1 MPISTQKS
9 SLVSGTGVAEQGRE
23 LLRDPLRSHG
33 TAFTERER
41 EELGLVGLLPPAALT
56 LDQQAVRA
64 YEQYRRQPDGLA
76 RNSFMEALRDRNETL
91 YYKLLV
97 DHLVEMLPV
106 VYDPVIAQA
115 VEQYSHEFQRP
126 RGVYLSV
133 DDPGAVETAF
143 TNYGLG
149 ADDVD
154 LLVATDAGAILG
166 IGDWGTNGVAIAQGK
181 LAIYAAAAGIDPS
194 RVIPVMLDAGTDN
207 EALLNDPLYVGVR
220 HARTT
225 GAAYDALVDAYVT
238 AVSRRFPNALLHF
251 EDFGASNAH
260 RILNRY
266 SQKACVFNDDIQGT
280 GAITLAAVLAG
291 IRVARTSMSDQ
302 RVVVF
307 GAGTAG
313 VGIADQIR
321 DAMVRAGADQ
331 EKATRQVWLVDQQGL
346 LLDDMSDLRDFQV
359 PYARPA
365 AEVSGWERGGDGRID
380 LATTVAQVHP
390 TILVGTSKQG
400 GGFTEQVV
408 REMAAHVERPLVF
421 PLSNPTEKIE
431 AHPADVLRW
440 TDGRAL
446 VGTGT
451 PWDPVELDGTTYRIG
466 QANNALLYPG
476 LGLGTVVAKAAHV
489 SPGMIIAA
497 AEAVAGLADT
507 GTPGAALL
515 PDVADLRAS
524 SATVAVAV
532 ARRAQEEGEA
542 RAELGNLV
550 QDVQDAMWQPV
561 YPQVVA

>member
-1 MPISTQKS
+1 
-9 SLVSGTGVAEQGRE
+9 
-23 LLRDPLRSHG
+23 
-33 TAFTERER
+33 
-41 EELGLVGLLPPAALT
+41 
-56 LDQQAVRA
+56 
-64 YEQYRRQPDGLA
+64 
-76 RNSFMEALRDRNETL
+76 
-91 YYKLLV
+91 
-97 DHLVEMLPV
+97 VEC
-106 VYDPVIAQA
+106 
-115 VEQYSHEFQRP
+115 YSHEFQRP

-133 DDPGAVETAF
+133 DDPRAVETAF
-143 TNYGLG
+143 ANYGLG

-194 RVIPVMLDAGTDN
+194 RVIPVMMDAGTDN

-220 HARTT
+220 HARAT

-238 AVSRRFPNALLHF
+238 TASRRFPNALLHF

-291 IRVARTSMSDQ
+291 IRVARTSMSEQ

-365 AEVSGWERGGDGRID
+365 AEASGWERDGDGRID

-390 TILVGTSKQG
+390 TILVRTSKQG
-400 GGFTEQVV
+400 GAFTEAVV
-408 REMAAHVERPLVF
+408 REMGAHVERPLIF

-451 PWDPVELDGTTYRIG
+451 PWDPVELEGVIYRIG

-476 LGLGTVVAKAAHV
+476 LGLGTVVARAAHV
-489 SPGMIIAA
+489 TPGMIIAA
-497 AEAVAGLADT
+497 AEAVAGLVDT
-507 GTPGAALL
+507 GTPGSALL
-515 PDVADLRAS
+515 PDVADLRAT

-532 ARRAQEEGEA
+532 ARRALEEGEA
-542 RAELGNLV
+542 RAKLGNLV

-561 YPQVVA
+561 YPQGVA